1 MTICIKSCV
10 TQCIILQLKHPFIFR
25 LSDPEEV
32 DIVKAILGIHL
43 VNDFEI
49 TPYFPNCDLGYETTE
64 GVQSIGGLFA
74 LASMPSHSCV
84 ANATHDF
91 TKR

>member
-1 MTICIKSCV
+1 MHSADAQCSITNVLCV
-10 TQCIILQLKHPFIFR
+10 LR
-25 LSDPEEV
+25 LSDPEEI

-49 TPYFPNCDLGYETTE
+49 TPYFPNRDLGYETTE
-64 GVQSIGGLFA
+64 GVQSIAGLFA